1 MRQIFFGLAGLY
13 LGNFCYF
20 CSKFLTSIL
29 AMNEKKINVAID
41 GTSSSGKSTMAKA
54 LAKAVGYTYIDTGAM
69 YRSVALFCL
78 RHGLIANGKPN
89 VEKLIPLLPE
99 VNIRFSSEN
108 GKQITLLNGE
118 NVENEIRGLEVSN
131 NVSLVAAIAEVRQ
144 AMVRLQQEMGKEKGV
159 VMDGRDIG
167 TVVLP
172 DAEIKLFVTTS
183 PEIRAQRRFA
193 EMRAKG
199 NTQVTLEEVIANVK
213 MRDHLDTTRKESP
226 LRKADDA
233 VEVDSGKF
241 ASAEEQ
247 IAWAVNYF
255 KQYMQQH

>member
-1 MRQIFFGLAGLY
+1 M
-13 LGNFCYF
+13 
-20 CSKFLTSIL
+20 
-29 AMNEKKINVAID
+29 INVAID

-54 LAKAVGYTYIDTGAM
+54 LAKSVGYTYIDTGAM
-69 YRSVALFCL
+69 YRSVALFSL
-78 RHGLIANGKPN
+78 RNGLITDGKVD
-89 VEKLIPLLPE
+89 VERLLPMLPDI
-99 VNIRFSSEN
+99 NISFKIED
-108 GKQITLLNGE
+108 GKQITYLNGE

-131 NVSLVAAIAEVRQ
+131 NVSLVAAIAEVRH
-144 AMVRLQQEMGKEKGV
+144 AMVRLQQEMGKNKGV

-172 DAEIKLFVTTS
+172 DAEIKLYVTTS
-183 PEIRAQRRFA
+183 PEIRAKRRFD

-199 NTQVTLEEVIANVK
+199 DTSVTLDDIIANVK

-247 IAWAVNYF
+247 IAWAVDYF
-255 KQYMQQH
+255 HQFMQGK

>member
-1 MRQIFFGLAGLY
+1 MD
-13 LGNFCYF
+13 
-20 CSKFLTSIL
+20 
-29 AMNEKKINVAID
+29 KKMINVAID

-54 LAKAVGYTYIDTGAM
+54 LAKSVGYTYIDTGAM

-78 RHGLIANGKPN
+78 RHGLITDGKVD
-89 VEKLIPLLPE
+89 VERLLPMLPDI
-99 VNIRFSSEN
+99 NISFKIED
-108 GKQITLLNGE
+108 GKQITYLNGE

-131 NVSLVAAIAEVRQ
+131 NVSLVAAIAEVRH
-144 AMVRLQQEMGKEKGV
+144 AMVRLQQEMGKNKGV

-172 DAEIKLFVTTS
+172 DAEIKLYVTTS
-183 PEIRAQRRFA
+183 PEIRAKRRFD

-199 NTQVTLEEVIANVK
+199 DTSVTLDDIIANVK

-241 ASAEEQ
+241 ATAEEQ
-247 IAWAVNYF
+247 IAWAVDYF
-255 KQYMQQH
+255 HQFMQEK

>member
-1 MRQIFFGLAGLY
+1 MD
-13 LGNFCYF
+13 
-20 CSKFLTSIL
+20 K
-29 AMNEKKINVAID
+29 KKINVAID

-54 LAKAVGYTYIDTGAM
+54 LAKSVGYTYIDTGAM

-78 RHGLIANGKPN
+78 RHGLITDGKVD
-89 VEKLIPLLPE
+89 VERLFPMLPDI
-99 VNIRFSSEN
+99 NISFKIED
-108 GKQITLLNGE
+108 GKQITYLNGE

-131 NVSLVAAIAEVRQ
+131 NVSLVAAIADVRH
-144 AMVRLQQEMGKEKGV
+144 AMVRLQQEMGKNKGV

-172 DAEIKLFVTTS
+172 DAEIKLYVTTS
-183 PEIRAQRRFA
+183 PEIRAKRRFD

-199 NTQVTLEEVIANVK
+199 DTSVTLDDIIANVK

-247 IAWAVNYF
+247 IAWAVDYF
-255 KQYMQQH
+255 HQFMQGKNI

>member
-1 MRQIFFGLAGLY
+1 M
-13 LGNFCYF
+13 
-20 CSKFLTSIL
+20 
-29 AMNEKKINVAID
+29 INVAID

-54 LAKAVGYTYIDTGAM
+54 LAKSVGYTYIDTGAM

-78 RHGLIANGKPN
+78 RHGLISDGKVD
-89 VEKLIPLLPE
+89 VERLLPMLPDI
-99 VNIRFSSEN
+99 NISFKIED
-108 GKQITLLNGE
+108 GKQITYLNGE

-131 NVSLVAAIAEVRQ
+131 NVSLVAAIAEVRH
-144 AMVRLQQEMGKEKGV
+144 AMVRLQQEMGKNKGV

-172 DAEIKLFVTTS
+172 DAEIKLYVTTS
-183 PEIRAQRRFA
+183 PEIRAKRRFD

-199 NTQVTLEEVIANVK
+199 DTSVTLDDIIANVK

-247 IAWAVNYF
+247 IAWAVDYF
-255 KQYMQQH
+255 HQFMQGK

>member
-1 MRQIFFGLAGLY
+1 M
-13 LGNFCYF
+13 
-20 CSKFLTSIL
+20 
-29 AMNEKKINVAID
+29 INVAID

-54 LAKAVGYTYIDTGAM
+54 LAKSVGYTYIDTGAM

-78 RHGLIANGKPN
+78 RHGLITDGKVD
-89 VEKLIPLLPE
+89 VERLLPMLPDI
-99 VNIRFSSEN
+99 NISFKIED
-108 GKQITLLNGE
+108 GKQITYLNGE
-118 NVENEIRGLEVSN
+118 NVENEIRGLEVSS
-131 NVSLVAAIAEVRQ
+131 NVSLVAAIAEVRH
-144 AMVRLQQEMGKEKGV
+144 AMVRLQQDMGKNKGV

-172 DAEIKLFVTTS
+172 DAEIKLYVTTS
-183 PEIRAQRRFA
+183 PEIRAKRRFD

-199 NTQVTLEEVIANVK
+199 DTSVTIDDIIANVK

-241 ASAEEQ
+241 ATAEEQ
-247 IAWAVNYF
+247 IAWAVDYF
-255 KQYMQQH
+255 HQFMQGK

>member
-1 MRQIFFGLAGLY
+1 M
-13 LGNFCYF
+13 
-20 CSKFLTSIL
+20 
-29 AMNEKKINVAID
+29 INVAID

-54 LAKAVGYTYIDTGAM
+54 LAKSVGYTYIDTGAM

-78 RHGLIANGKPN
+78 RNGLISDGKVD
-89 VEKLIPLLPE
+89 VERLLPMLPDI
-99 VNIRFSSEN
+99 NISFKIED
-108 GKQITLLNGE
+108 GKQITYLNGE

-131 NVSLVAAIAEVRQ
+131 NVSLVAAIAEVRH
-144 AMVRLQQEMGKEKGV
+144 AMVRLQQEMGKNKGV

-172 DAEIKLFVTTS
+172 DAEIKLYVTTS
-183 PEIRAQRRFA
+183 PEIRAKRRYD

-199 NTQVTLEEVIANVK
+199 DTSVTLDDIIANVK

-247 IAWAVNYF
+247 IAWAVDYF
-255 KQYMQQH
+255 HQFMQGK

>member
-1 MRQIFFGLAGLY
+1 M
-13 LGNFCYF
+13 
-20 CSKFLTSIL
+20 
-29 AMNEKKINVAID
+29 INVAID

-54 LAKAVGYTYIDTGAM
+54 LAKSVGYTYIDTGAM

-78 RHGLIANGKPN
+78 RHGLITDGKVD
-89 VEKLIPLLPE
+89 VERLLPMLPDI
-99 VNIRFSSEN
+99 NISFKIED
-108 GKQITLLNGE
+108 GKQITYLNGE

-131 NVSLVAAIAEVRQ
+131 NVSLVAAIAEVRH
-144 AMVRLQQEMGKEKGV
+144 AMVRLQQEMGKNKGV

-172 DAEIKLFVTTS
+172 DAEIKLYVTTS
-183 PEIRAQRRFA
+183 PEIRAKRRFD

-199 NTQVTLEEVIANVK
+199 DTSVTLNDIIANVK

-233 VEVDSGKF
+233 VEVDSGTF
-241 ASAEEQ
+241 ATAEEQ
-247 IAWAVNYF
+247 IAWAVDYF
-255 KQYMQQH
+255 HQFMQGK

>member
-1 MRQIFFGLAGLY
+1 MEY
-13 LGNFCYF
+13 LRR
-20 CSKFLTSIL
+20 KKL
-29 AMNEKKINVAID
+29 MDKKKINVAID

-54 LAKAVGYTYIDTGAM
+54 LAKSVGYTYIDTGAM

-78 RHGLIANGKPN
+78 RHGLITDGKVD
-89 VEKLIPLLPE
+89 VERLLPMLPDI
-99 VNIRFSSEN
+99 NISFKIED
-108 GKQITLLNGE
+108 GKQITYLNGE

-131 NVSLVAAIAEVRQ
+131 NVSLVAAIAEVRH
-144 AMVRLQQEMGKEKGV
+144 AMVRLQQEMGKNKGV

-172 DAEIKLFVTTS
+172 DAEIKLYVTTS
-183 PEIRAQRRFA
+183 PEIRAKRRYD

-199 NTQVTLEEVIANVK
+199 DTSVTLDDIIANVK

-247 IAWAVNYF
+247 IAWAVDYF
-255 KQYMQQH
+255 HQFMQGKNI

>member
-1 MRQIFFGLAGLY
+1 MD
-13 LGNFCYF
+13 
-20 CSKFLTSIL
+20 K
-29 AMNEKKINVAID
+29 KKINVAID

-54 LAKAVGYTYIDTGAM
+54 LAKSVGYTYIDTGAM

-78 RHGLIANGKPN
+78 RHGLITDGKVD
-89 VEKLIPLLPE
+89 VERLLHMLPDI
-99 VNIRFSSEN
+99 NISFKIED
-108 GKQITLLNGE
+108 GKQITYLNGE

-131 NVSLVAAIAEVRQ
+131 NVSLVAAIAEVRH
-144 AMVRLQQEMGKEKGV
+144 AMVRLQQEMGKNKGV

-172 DAEIKLFVTTS
+172 DAEIKLYVTTS
-183 PEIRAQRRFA
+183 PEIRAKRRFD

-199 NTQVTLEEVIANVK
+199 DASVTLDDIIANVK

-241 ASAEEQ
+241 ATAEEQ
-247 IAWAVNYF
+247 IAWAVDYF
-255 KQYMQQH
+255 HQFMQGK

>member
-1 MRQIFFGLAGLY
+1 MD
-13 LGNFCYF
+13 
-20 CSKFLTSIL
+20 K
-29 AMNEKKINVAID
+29 KKINVAID

-54 LAKAVGYTYIDTGAM
+54 LAKSVGYTYIDTGAM
-69 YRSVALFCL
+69 YRSGALFCL
-78 RHGLIANGKPN
+78 RHGLITDGKVD
-89 VEKLIPLLPE
+89 VERLLPMLPDI
-99 VNIRFSSEN
+99 NISFKIED
-108 GKQITLLNGE
+108 GKQITYLNGE

-131 NVSLVAAIAEVRQ
+131 NVSLVAAIAEVRH
-144 AMVRLQQEMGKEKGV
+144 AMVRLQQEMGKNKGV

-172 DAEIKLFVTTS
+172 DAEIKLYVTTS
-183 PEIRAQRRFA
+183 PEIRAKRRFD

-199 NTQVTLEEVIANVK
+199 DTSVTLDDIIANVK

-241 ASAEEQ
+241 ATAEEQ
-247 IAWAVNYF
+247 IAWAVDYF
-255 KQYMQQH
+255 HQFMQGK

>member
-1 MRQIFFGLAGLY
+1 MD
-13 LGNFCYF
+13 
-20 CSKFLTSIL
+20 K
-29 AMNEKKINVAID
+29 KKINVAID

-54 LAKAVGYTYIDTGAM
+54 LAKSVGYTYIDTGAM

-78 RHGLIANGKPN
+78 RHGLITDGKVD
-89 VEKLIPLLPE
+89 VERLLPMLPDI
-99 VNIRFSSEN
+99 NISFKIED
-108 GKQITLLNGE
+108 GKQITYLNGE

-131 NVSLVAAIAEVRQ
+131 NVSLVAAIAEVRH
-144 AMVRLQQEMGKEKGV
+144 AMVRLQQEMGKNKGV

-172 DAEIKLFVTTS
+172 DAEIKLYVTTS
-183 PEIRAQRRFA
+183 PEIRAKRRFD

-199 NTQVTLEEVIANVK
+199 DTSVTLDDIIANVK

-241 ASAEEQ
+241 ATAEEQ
-247 IAWAVNYF
+247 IAWAVDYF
-255 KQYMQQH
+255 HRFMQGK

>member
-1 MRQIFFGLAGLY
+1 M
-13 LGNFCYF
+13 
-20 CSKFLTSIL
+20 
-29 AMNEKKINVAID
+29 INVAID

-54 LAKAVGYTYIDTGAM
+54 LAKSVGYTYIDTGAM

-78 RHGLIANGKPN
+78 RHGLITDGKVD
-89 VEKLIPLLPE
+89 VERLLPMLPDI
-99 VNIRFSSEN
+99 NISFKIEDA
-108 GKQITLLNGE
+108 KQITYLNGE

-131 NVSLVAAIAEVRQ
+131 NVSLVAAIAEVRH
-144 AMVRLQQEMGKEKGV
+144 AMVRLQQEMGKNKGV

-172 DAEIKLFVTTS
+172 DAEIKLYVTTS
-183 PEIRAQRRFA
+183 PEIRAKRRFD

-199 NTQVTLEEVIANVK
+199 DTSVTLDDIIANVK

-247 IAWAVNYF
+247 IAWAVDYF
-255 KQYMQQH
+255 HQFMHGK

>member
-1 MRQIFFGLAGLY
+1 MD
-13 LGNFCYF
+13 
-20 CSKFLTSIL
+20 K
-29 AMNEKKINVAID
+29 KKINVAID

-54 LAKAVGYTYIDTGAM
+54 LAKSVGYTYIDTGAM

-78 RHGLIANGKPN
+78 RHGLITDGKVD
-89 VEKLIPLLPE
+89 VERLLPMLPDI
-99 VNIRFSSEN
+99 NISFKIED
-108 GKQITLLNGE
+108 GKQITYLNGE

-131 NVSLVAAIAEVRQ
+131 NVSLVAAIAEVRH
-144 AMVRLQQEMGKEKGV
+144 AMVRLQQEMGKNKGV

-172 DAEIKLFVTTS
+172 DAEIKLYVTTS
-183 PEIRAQRRFA
+183 PEIRAKRRFD

-199 NTQVTLEEVIANVK
+199 DTSVTLDDIIANVK

-233 VEVDSGKF
+233 VEVDSGKL
-241 ASAEEQ
+241 ATAEEQ
-247 IAWAVNYF
+247 IAWAVDYF
-255 KQYMQQH
+255 HQFMQGR

>member
-1 MRQIFFGLAGLY
+1 MD
-13 LGNFCYF
+13 
-20 CSKFLTSIL
+20 K
-29 AMNEKKINVAID
+29 KKINVAID

-54 LAKAVGYTYIDTGAM
+54 LAKSVGYTYIDTGAM

-78 RHGLIANGKPN
+78 RHGLITDGK
-89 VEKLIPLLPE
+89 VDVKRLLPMLPDI
-99 VNIRFSSEN
+99 NISFKIED
-108 GKQITLLNGE
+108 GKQITYLNGE

-131 NVSLVAAIAEVRQ
+131 NVSLVAAIAEVRH
-144 AMVRLQQEMGKEKGV
+144 AMVRLQQEMGKNKGV

-172 DAEIKLFVTTS
+172 DAEIKLYVTTS
-183 PEIRAQRRFA
+183 PEIRAKRRFD

-199 NTQVTLEEVIANVK
+199 DTSVTLDDIIANVK

-241 ASAEEQ
+241 ATAEEQ
-247 IAWAVNYF
+247 IAWAVDYF
-255 KQYMQQH
+255 HQFMQGK

>member
-1 MRQIFFGLAGLY
+1 MD
-13 LGNFCYF
+13 
-20 CSKFLTSIL
+20 
-29 AMNEKKINVAID
+29 KKMINVAID

-54 LAKAVGYTYIDTGAM
+54 LAKSVGYTYIDTGAM

-78 RHGLIANGKPN
+78 RNGLITDGKVD
-89 VEKLIPLLPE
+89 VERLLPMLPDI
-99 VNIRFSSEN
+99 NISFKIED
-108 GKQITLLNGE
+108 GKQITYLNGE

-131 NVSLVAAIAEVRQ
+131 NVSLVAAIAEVRH
-144 AMVRLQQEMGKEKGV
+144 AMVRLQQEMGKNKGV

-172 DAEIKLFVTTS
+172 DAEIKLYVTTS
-183 PEIRAQRRFA
+183 PEIRAKRRYD

-199 NTQVTLEEVIANVK
+199 DTSVTLDDIIANVK

-247 IAWAVNYF
+247 IAWAVDYF
-255 KQYMQQH
+255 HQFMQGK

>member
-1 MRQIFFGLAGLY
+1 MD
-13 LGNFCYF
+13 
-20 CSKFLTSIL
+20 K
-29 AMNEKKINVAID
+29 KKINVAID

-54 LAKAVGYTYIDTGAM
+54 LAKSVGYTYIDTGAM

-78 RHGLIANGKPN
+78 RHGLITDGKVD
-89 VEKLIPLLPE
+89 VERLLPMLPDI
-99 VNIRFSSEN
+99 NISFKIED
-108 GKQITLLNGE
+108 GKQITYLNGE

-131 NVSLVAAIAEVRQ
+131 NVSLVAAIAEVRH
-144 AMVRLQQEMGKEKGV
+144 AMVRLQQEMGKNKGV

-172 DAEIKLFVTTS
+172 DAEIKLYVTTS
-183 PEIRAQRRFA
+183 PEIRAKRRFD
-193 EMRAKG
+193 EMRSKG
-199 NTQVTLEEVIANVK
+199 DTSVTLDDIIANVK

-241 ASAEEQ
+241 ATAEEQ
-247 IAWAVNYF
+247 IAWAVDYF
-255 KQYMQQH
+255 HQFMQGK

>member
-1 MRQIFFGLAGLY
+1 M
-13 LGNFCYF
+13 
-20 CSKFLTSIL
+20 
-29 AMNEKKINVAID
+29 INVAID

-54 LAKAVGYTYIDTGAM
+54 LAKSVGYTYIDTGAM

-78 RHGLIANGKPN
+78 RHGLITDGKVD
-89 VEKLIPLLPE
+89 VERLFPMLPDI
-99 VNIRFSSEN
+99 NISFKIED
-108 GKQITLLNGE
+108 GKQITYLNGE

-131 NVSLVAAIAEVRQ
+131 NVSLVAAIAEVRH
-144 AMVRLQQEMGKEKGV
+144 AMVRLQQEMGKNKGV

-172 DAEIKLFVTTS
+172 DAEIKLYVTTS
-183 PEIRAQRRFA
+183 PEIRAKRRFD

-199 NTQVTLEEVIANVK
+199 DTSVTLNDIIANVK

-241 ASAEEQ
+241 ATAEEQ
-247 IAWAVNYF
+247 IAWAVDYF
-255 KQYMQQH
+255 HQFMQGK

>member
-1 MRQIFFGLAGLY
+1 M
-13 LGNFCYF
+13 
-20 CSKFLTSIL
+20 
-29 AMNEKKINVAID
+29 INVAID

-54 LAKAVGYTYIDTGAM
+54 LAKSVGYTYIDTGAM

-78 RHGLIANGKPN
+78 RHGLITDGKVD
-89 VEKLIPLLPE
+89 VERLLPMLPDI
-99 VNIRFSSEN
+99 NISFKIED
-108 GKQITLLNGE
+108 GKQITYLNGE

-131 NVSLVAAIAEVRQ
+131 NVSLVAAIAEVRH
-144 AMVRLQQEMGKEKGV
+144 AMVRLQQEMGKNKGV

-172 DAEIKLFVTTS
+172 DAEIKLYVTTS
-183 PEIRAQRRFA
+183 PEIRAKRRFD

-199 NTQVTLEEVIANVK
+199 DTSVTLDDIIANVK

-233 VEVDSGKF
+233 VGVDSGKF
-241 ASAEEQ
+241 ATAEEQ
-247 IAWAVNYF
+247 IAWAVDYF
-255 KQYMQQH
+255 HQFMQGK

>member
-1 MRQIFFGLAGLY
+1 M
-13 LGNFCYF
+13 
-20 CSKFLTSIL
+20 
-29 AMNEKKINVAID
+29 INVAID

-54 LAKAVGYTYIDTGAM
+54 LAKSVGYTYIDTGAM

-78 RHGLIANGKPN
+78 RHGLITDGKVD
-89 VEKLIPLLPE
+89 VERLLPMLPDI
-99 VNIRFSSEN
+99 NISFKIED
-108 GKQITLLNGE
+108 GKQITYLNGE

-131 NVSLVAAIAEVRQ
+131 NVSLVAAIAEVRH
-144 AMVRLQQEMGKEKGV
+144 AMVRLQQEMGKNKGV

-172 DAEIKLFVTTS
+172 DAEIKLYVTTS
-183 PEIRAQRRFA
+183 PEIRAKRRFD

-199 NTQVTLEEVIANVK
+199 DTSVTLNDIIANVK

-241 ASAEEQ
+241 ATAEEQ
-247 IAWAVNYF
+247 IAWAVDYF
-255 KQYMQQH
+255 HQFMQGK

>member
-1 MRQIFFGLAGLY
+1 M
-13 LGNFCYF
+13 
-20 CSKFLTSIL
+20 
-29 AMNEKKINVAID
+29 INVAID

-54 LAKAVGYTYIDTGAM
+54 LAKSVGYTYIDTGAM

-78 RHGLIANGKPN
+78 RNGLITDGKVD
-89 VEKLIPLLPE
+89 VERLLPMLPDI
-99 VNIRFSSEN
+99 NISFKIED
-108 GKQITLLNGE
+108 GKQITYLNGE

-131 NVSLVAAIAEVRQ
+131 NVSLVAAIAEVRH
-144 AMVRLQQEMGKEKGV
+144 AMVRLQQEMGKNKGV

-172 DAEIKLFVTTS
+172 DAEIKLYVTTS
-183 PEIRAQRRFA
+183 PEIRAKRRFD

-199 NTQVTLEEVIANVK
+199 DTSVTLDDIIANVK

-247 IAWAVNYF
+247 IAWAVGYF
-255 KQYMQQH
+255 NQFMQGKNI

>member
-1 MRQIFFGLAGLY
+1 MD
-13 LGNFCYF
+13 
-20 CSKFLTSIL
+20 K
-29 AMNEKKINVAID
+29 KKINVAID

-54 LAKAVGYTYIDTGAM
+54 LAKSVGYTYIDTGAM

-78 RHGLIANGKPN
+78 RHGLITDGKVD
-89 VEKLIPLLPE
+89 VERLLPMLPDINVSFKIE
-99 VNIRFSSEN
+99 D
-108 GKQITLLNGE
+108 GKQITYLNGE

-131 NVSLVAAIAEVRQ
+131 NVSHVAAIAEVRH
-144 AMVRLQQEMGKEKGV
+144 AMVRLQQEMGKNKGV

-172 DAEIKLFVTTS
+172 DAEIKLYVTTS
-183 PEIRAQRRFA
+183 PEIRAKRRFD

-199 NTQVTLEEVIANVK
+199 DTSVTLDDIIANVK

-241 ASAEEQ
+241 ATAEEQ
-247 IAWAVNYF
+247 IAWAVDYF
-255 KQYMQQH
+255 HQFMQGK

>member
-1 MRQIFFGLAGLY
+1 MD
-13 LGNFCYF
+13 
-20 CSKFLTSIL
+20 
-29 AMNEKKINVAID
+29 KKMINVAID

-54 LAKAVGYTYIDTGAM
+54 LAKSVGYTYIDTGAM

-78 RHGLIANGKPN
+78 RNGLITNGKVD
-89 VEKLIPLLPE
+89 VERLLPMLPDI
-99 VNIRFSSEN
+99 NISFKIED
-108 GKQITLLNGE
+108 GKQITYLNGE

-131 NVSLVAAIAEVRQ
+131 NVSLVAAIAEVRH
-144 AMVRLQQEMGKEKGV
+144 AMVRLQQEMGKNKGV

-172 DAEIKLFVTTS
+172 DAEIKLYVTTS
-183 PEIRAQRRFA
+183 PEIRAKRRFD

-199 NTQVTLEEVIANVK
+199 DTSVTLDDIIANVK

-241 ASAEEQ
+241 ATAEEQ
-247 IAWAVNYF
+247 IAWAVDYF
-255 KQYMQQH
+255 HQFMQGK

>member
-1 MRQIFFGLAGLY
+1 MD
-13 LGNFCYF
+13 
-20 CSKFLTSIL
+20 K
-29 AMNEKKINVAID
+29 KKINVAID

-54 LAKAVGYTYIDTGAM
+54 LAKSVGYTYIDTGAM

-78 RHGLIANGKPN
+78 RHGLITDGKVD
-89 VEKLIPLLPE
+89 VERLLHMLPDI
-99 VNIRFSSEN
+99 NISFKIED
-108 GKQITLLNGE
+108 GKQITYLNGE

-131 NVSLVAAIAEVRQ
+131 NVSLVAAIAEVRH
-144 AMVRLQQEMGKEKGV
+144 AMVRLQQEMGKNKGV

-172 DAEIKLFVTTS
+172 DAEIKLYVTTT
-183 PEIRAQRRFA
+183 PEIRAKRRFD

-199 NTQVTLEEVIANVK
+199 DASVTLDDIIANVK

-247 IAWAVNYF
+247 IAWAVDYF
-255 KQYMQQH
+255 HQFMQGK

>member
-1 MRQIFFGLAGLY
+1 M
-13 LGNFCYF
+13 
-20 CSKFLTSIL
+20 
-29 AMNEKKINVAID
+29 INVAID

-54 LAKAVGYTYIDTGAM
+54 LAKSVGYTYIDTGAM

-78 RHGLIANGKPN
+78 RHGLITDGKVD
-89 VEKLIPLLPE
+89 VERLLPMLPDI
-99 VNIRFSSEN
+99 NISFKIED
-108 GKQITLLNGE
+108 GKQITYLNGE
-118 NVENEIRGLEVSN
+118 NVENEIRGLKVSN
-131 NVSLVAAIAEVRQ
+131 NVSLVAAIAEVRH
-144 AMVRLQQEMGKEKGV
+144 AMVRLQQEMGKNKGV

-172 DAEIKLFVTTS
+172 DAEIKLYVTTS
-183 PEIRAQRRFA
+183 PEIRAKRRYD

-199 NTQVTLEEVIANVK
+199 DTSVTLDDIIANVK

-247 IAWAVNYF
+247 IAWAVDYF
-255 KQYMQQH
+255 HQFMQGK

>member
-1 MRQIFFGLAGLY
+1 MD
-13 LGNFCYF
+13 
-20 CSKFLTSIL
+20 K
-29 AMNEKKINVAID
+29 KKINVAID

-54 LAKAVGYTYIDTGAM
+54 LAKSVGYTYIDTGAM

-78 RHGLIANGKPN
+78 RHGLITDGK
-89 VEKLIPLLPE
+89 VDVGRLLPMLPDI
-99 VNIRFSSEN
+99 NISFKIED
-108 GKQITLLNGE
+108 GKQITYLNGE

-131 NVSLVAAIAEVRQ
+131 NVSLVAAIAEVRH
-144 AMVRLQQEMGKEKGV
+144 AMVRLQQEMGKNKGV

-172 DAEIKLFVTTS
+172 DAEIKLYVTTS
-183 PEIRAQRRFA
+183 PEIRAKRRFD

-199 NTQVTLEEVIANVK
+199 DTSVTLDDIIANVK

-241 ASAEEQ
+241 ATAEEQ
-247 IAWAVNYF
+247 IAWAVDYF
-255 KQYMQQH
+255 HQFMQGK

>member
-1 MRQIFFGLAGLY
+1 M
-13 LGNFCYF
+13 
-20 CSKFLTSIL
+20 
-29 AMNEKKINVAID
+29 INVAID

-54 LAKAVGYTYIDTGAM
+54 LAKSVGYTYIDTGAM

-78 RHGLIANGKPN
+78 RHGLITDGKVD
-89 VEKLIPLLPE
+89 VERLFSMLPDI
-99 VNIRFSSEN
+99 NISFKIED
-108 GKQITLLNGE
+108 GKQITYLNGE

-131 NVSLVAAIAEVRQ
+131 NVSLVAAIAEVRH
-144 AMVRLQQEMGKEKGV
+144 AMVRLQQEMGKNKGV

-172 DAEIKLFVTTS
+172 DAEIKLYVTTS
-183 PEIRAQRRFA
+183 PEIRAKRRFD

-199 NTQVTLEEVIANVK
+199 DTSVTLDDIIANVK

-241 ASAEEQ
+241 ATAEEQ
-247 IAWAVNYF
+247 IAWAVDYF
-255 KQYMQQH
+255 HQFMQGK

>member
-1 MRQIFFGLAGLY
+1 MD
-13 LGNFCYF
+13 
-20 CSKFLTSIL
+20 K
-29 AMNEKKINVAID
+29 KKINVASD

-54 LAKAVGYTYIDTGAM
+54 LAKSVGYTYIDTGAM

-78 RHGLIANGKPN
+78 RHGLITDGKVD
-89 VEKLIPLLPE
+89 VERLFPMLPDI
-99 VNIRFSSEN
+99 NISFKIED
-108 GKQITLLNGE
+108 GKQITYLNGE

-131 NVSLVAAIAEVRQ
+131 NVSLVAAIAEVRH
-144 AMVRLQQEMGKEKGV
+144 AMVRLQQDMGKNKGV

-172 DAEIKLFVTTS
+172 DAEIKLYVTTS
-183 PEIRAQRRFA
+183 PEIRAKRRFD

-199 NTQVTLEEVIANVK
+199 DTSVTLDDIIANVK

-241 ASAEEQ
+241 ATAEEQ
-247 IAWAVNYF
+247 IAWAVDYF
-255 KQYMQQH
+255 HQFMQGK

>member
-1 MRQIFFGLAGLY
+1 MD
-13 LGNFCYF
+13 
-20 CSKFLTSIL
+20 K
-29 AMNEKKINVAID
+29 KKINVAID

-54 LAKAVGYTYIDTGAM
+54 LAKSVGYTYIDTGAM
-69 YRSVALFCL
+69 YRSVTLFCL
-78 RHGLIANGKPN
+78 RNGLITDGKVD
-89 VEKLIPLLPE
+89 VERLLSMLPDI
-99 VNIRFSSEN
+99 NISFKIED
-108 GKQITLLNGE
+108 GKQITYLNGE

-131 NVSLVAAIAEVRQ
+131 NVSLVAAIAEVRH
-144 AMVRLQQEMGKEKGV
+144 AMVRLQQEMGKNKGV

-172 DAEIKLFVTTS
+172 DAEIKLYVTTS
-183 PEIRAQRRFA
+183 PEIRAKRRFD

-199 NTQVTLEEVIANVK
+199 DTSVTLNDIIANVK

-241 ASAEEQ
+241 ATAEEQ
-247 IAWAVNYF
+247 IAWAVDYF
-255 KQYMQQH
+255 HQFMQGK

>member
-1 MRQIFFGLAGLY
+1 M
-13 LGNFCYF
+13 
-20 CSKFLTSIL
+20 
-29 AMNEKKINVAID
+29 INVAID

-54 LAKAVGYTYIDTGAM
+54 LAKSVGYTYIDTGAM

-78 RHGLIANGKPN
+78 RNGLITDGKVD
-89 VEKLIPLLPE
+89 VERLLPMLPDI
-99 VNIRFSSEN
+99 NISFKIED
-108 GKQITLLNGE
+108 GKQITYLNGE

-131 NVSLVAAIAEVRQ
+131 NVSLVAAIAEVRH
-144 AMVRLQQEMGKEKGV
+144 AMVRLQQEMGKSKGV

-172 DAEIKLFVTTS
+172 DAEIKLYVTTS
-183 PEIRAQRRFA
+183 PEIRAKRRFD

-199 NTQVTLEEVIANVK
+199 DTSVTLDDIIANVK

-241 ASAEEQ
+241 ATAEEQ
-247 IAWAVNYF
+247 IAWAVDYF
-255 KQYMQQH
+255 HQFMQGK

>member
-1 MRQIFFGLAGLY
+1 MD
-13 LGNFCYF
+13 
-20 CSKFLTSIL
+20 K
-29 AMNEKKINVAID
+29 KKINVAID

-54 LAKAVGYTYIDTGAM
+54 LAKSVGYTYIDTGAM

-78 RHGLIANGKPN
+78 RHGLITDGKVD
-89 VEKLIPLLPE
+89 VERLLPMLPDI
-99 VNIRFSSEN
+99 NISFKIED
-108 GKQITLLNGE
+108 GKQITYLNGE

-131 NVSLVAAIAEVRQ
+131 NVSLVAAIAEVRH
-144 AMVRLQQEMGKEKGV
+144 AMVRLQQEMGKNKGV

-172 DAEIKLFVTTS
+172 DAEIKLYVTTS
-183 PEIRAQRRFA
+183 PEIRAKRRFD

-199 NTQVTLEEVIANVK
+199 DTSVTLDDIIANVK

-233 VEVDSGKF
+233 VAVDSGKF

-247 IAWAVNYF
+247 IAWAVDYF
-255 KQYMQQH
+255 HQFMQGK

>member
-1 MRQIFFGLAGLY
+1 MI
-13 LGNFCYF
+13 
-20 CSKFLTSIL
+20 T
-29 AMNEKKINVAID
+29 VAID

-54 LAKAVGYTYIDTGAM
+54 LAKSVGYTYIDTGAM

-78 RHGLIANGKPN
+78 RHGLITDGKVD
-89 VEKLIPLLPE
+89 VERLLPMLPDI
-99 VNIRFSSEN
+99 NISFKIED
-108 GKQITLLNGE
+108 GKQITYLNGE

-131 NVSLVAAIAEVRQ
+131 NVSLVAAIAEVRH
-144 AMVRLQQEMGKEKGV
+144 AMVRLQQEMGKNKGV

-172 DAEIKLFVTTS
+172 DAEIKLYVTTS
-183 PEIRAQRRFA
+183 PEIRAKRRFD

-199 NTQVTLEEVIANVK
+199 DTSVTLDDIIANVK

-241 ASAEEQ
+241 ATAEEQ
-247 IAWAVNYF
+247 IAWAVDYF
-255 KQYMQQH
+255 HQFMQGK

>member
-1 MRQIFFGLAGLY
+1 M
-13 LGNFCYF
+13 
-20 CSKFLTSIL
+20 
-29 AMNEKKINVAID
+29 INVAID

-54 LAKAVGYTYIDTGAM
+54 LAKSVGYTYIDTGAM

-78 RHGLIANGKPN
+78 RHGLITDGKVD
-89 VEKLIPLLPE
+89 VERLFPMLPDI
-99 VNIRFSSEN
+99 NISFKIED
-108 GKQITLLNGE
+108 GKQITYLNGE

-131 NVSLVAAIAEVRQ
+131 NVSLVAAIAEVRH
-144 AMVRLQQEMGKEKGV
+144 AMVRLQQEMGKNKGV

-172 DAEIKLFVTTS
+172 DAEIKLYVTTS
-183 PEIRAQRRFA
+183 PEIRAKRRFD

-199 NTQVTLEEVIANVK
+199 DTSVTLDDIIANVK
-213 MRDHLDTTRKESP
+213 MRDHLDTTRKVSP

-241 ASAEEQ
+241 ATAEEQ
-247 IAWAVNYF
+247 IAWAVDYF
-255 KQYMQQH
+255 HQFMQGK

>member
-1 MRQIFFGLAGLY
+1 M
-13 LGNFCYF
+13 
-20 CSKFLTSIL
+20 
-29 AMNEKKINVAID
+29 INVAID

-54 LAKAVGYTYIDTGAM
+54 LAKSVGYTYIDTGAM

-78 RHGLIANGKPN
+78 RHGLITDGKVD
-89 VEKLIPLLPE
+89 VERLLPMLPDI
-99 VNIRFSSEN
+99 NISFKIED
-108 GKQITLLNGE
+108 GKQITYLNGE

-131 NVSLVAAIAEVRQ
+131 NVSLVAAIAEVRH
-144 AMVRLQQEMGKEKGV
+144 AMVRLQQEMGKNKGV

-172 DAEIKLFVTTS
+172 DAEIKLYVTTS
-183 PEIRAQRRFA
+183 PEIRAKRRFD

-199 NTQVTLEEVIANVK
+199 DTSVTLDDIIANVK

-241 ASAEEQ
+241 ATAEEQ
-247 IAWAVNYF
+247 IAWAVDYF
-255 KQYMQQH
+255 HQFMQEK

>member
-1 MRQIFFGLAGLY
+1 MD
-13 LGNFCYF
+13 
-20 CSKFLTSIL
+20 K
-29 AMNEKKINVAID
+29 KKINVAID

-54 LAKAVGYTYIDTGAM
+54 LAKSVGYTYIDTGAM

-78 RHGLIANGKPN
+78 RHGLITDGKVD
-89 VEKLIPLLPE
+89 VERLLPMLPDI
-99 VNIRFSSEN
+99 NISFKIED
-108 GKQITLLNGE
+108 GKQITYLNGE

-131 NVSLVAAIAEVRQ
+131 NVSLVAAIAEVRH
-144 AMVRLQQEMGKEKGV
+144 AMVRLQQEMGKNKGV

-172 DAEIKLFVTTS
+172 DAEIKLYVTTS
-183 PEIRAQRRFA
+183 PGIRAKRRFD

-199 NTQVTLEEVIANVK
+199 DTSVTLDDIIANVK

-247 IAWAVNYF
+247 IAWAVDYF
-255 KQYMQQH
+255 RQFMQGK